1 MLWLAG
7 AEFALAIAA
16 VHLATF
22 ARFGGDLPDE
32 AQGALHWLRAAVF
45 AGAVVVAMTT
55 MGLYQVRQRL
65 TVEGVLARL
74 LIGLA
79 LAAVALALIYYIVP
93 AFAIWRGWLLL
104 SLVITLLL
112 LGAARVGFARVVD
125 QDAFRR
131 RVVVYGAGSRAA
143 KLLQLRR
150 RSDQRGFQIIAFL
163 PVPNETQVI
172 QDDRV
177 DHTPGDVGALARKHD
192 AEEIVLAMDDR
203 RQGFPIKELLDCK
216 FSGMDVVDVLT
227 FLERESGKINVD
239 LLNPSWLIF
248 AEGFTRRSSRVV
260 SSRTFDLAVSVV
272 LLLLSWP
279 LMLLVA
285 VGILID
291 DGRPV
296 LYRQTRVGMLGA
308 SFELLKFRSMRK
320 DAEQAGAVWAQKNDG
335 RVTRVGGI
343 IRKLRLDELPQLFN
357 VIKGDMRFIGP
368 RPERPEFASELAQKI
383 PYYHERHCV
392 KPGLTGWAQLCYPYG
407 SSEKDALEK
416 LQFDL
421 YYVKNQSLIFDVMIL
436 LQTVEVVLWGKGAR

>member
-1 MLWLAG
+1 
-7 AEFALAIAA
+7 
-16 VHLATF
+16 
-22 ARFGGDLPDE
+22 
-32 AQGALHWLRAAVF
+32 
-45 AGAVVVAMTT
+45 
-55 MGLYQVRQRL
+55 
-65 TVEGVLARL
+65 
-74 LIGLA
+74 GLA

-203 RQGFPIKELLDCK
+203 RQGFPIKELLDCT

-436 LQTVEVVLWGKGAR
+436 LQTVEV

>member
-1 MLWLAG
+1 MRSVRSRMLWLAG

-32 AQGALHWLRAAVF
+32 AQGALHWLLAAVF

-79 LAAVALALIYYIVP
+79 LAPVALALIYYIEP

-260 SSRTFDLAVSVV
+260 SSRTFDLAVSV
-272 LLLLSWP
+272 
-279 LMLLVA
+279 
-285 VGILID
+285 
-291 DGRPV
+291 
-296 LYRQTRVGMLGA
+296 
-308 SFELLKFRSMRK
+308 
-320 DAEQAGAVWAQKNDG
+320 
-335 RVTRVGGI
+335 
-343 IRKLRLDELPQLFN
+343 
-357 VIKGDMRFIGP
+357 
-368 RPERPEFASELAQKI
+368 
-383 PYYHERHCV
+383 
-392 KPGLTGWAQLCYPYG
+392 
-407 SSEKDALEK
+407 
-416 LQFDL
+416 
-421 YYVKNQSLIFDVMIL
+421 
-436 LQTVEVVLWGKGAR
+436 